1 MTSENSSRLRYRRWW
16 WLLGVAQ
23 VLIVVYLSLSN
34 ISLPQLSS
42 DFGDKI
48 NHLLAYGVL
57 MGWFGQLLAGWRK
70 RVLCALALIALG
82 ISMEFLQGMTP
93 YRFFEWQD
101 AIANCLEVGFGLTA
115 LSMGADK
122 ILHWFESLF

>member
-1 MTSENSSRLRYRRWW
+1 M
-16 WLLGVAQ
+16 
-23 VLIVVYLSLSN
+23 VYLSLSN

-70 RVLCALALIALG
+70 QVLCALALIALG

-93 YRFFEWQD
+93 YRFFDWQD
-101 AIANCLEVGFGLTA
+101 AIANCLGVGFGLTA
-115 LSMGADK
+115 LRMGADK